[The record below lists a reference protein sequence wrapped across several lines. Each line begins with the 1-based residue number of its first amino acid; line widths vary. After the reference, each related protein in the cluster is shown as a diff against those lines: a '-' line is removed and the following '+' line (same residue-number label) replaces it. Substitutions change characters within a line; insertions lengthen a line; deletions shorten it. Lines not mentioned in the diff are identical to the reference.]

1 MKCDNLLDLAY
12 KDIESDDL
20 DAIRVDDY
28 VSDVETVQADFDANY
43 NKMISKRQ
51 AGYKPV
57 LEFEPFEFDQDN
69 LPTIETDIE
78 TTLEDYQSSRY
89 KNKQRISELQSMF
102 EAQEKKPKV
111 VENIPPVRKSIQ
123 ERFLHSLRN
132 KSKNISLL
140 EAEVAALRPLKLN
153 T

>member
-28 VSDVETVQADFDANY
+28 VSDVENVQADFDANY

-57 LEFEPFEFDQDN
+57 LEFEPFEFDQDG

-78 TTLEDYQSSRY
+78 TALEDYQSNRY

-111 VENIPPVRKSIQ
+111 VDNPPVRKSIQ
-123 ERFLHSLRN
+123 ERFLHSLRT
-132 KSKNISLL
+132 KSENISLL
-140 EAEVAALRPLKLN
+140 EAEVSALRLEKLN
-153 T
+153 S

>member
-28 VSDVETVQADFDANY
+28 VSDVENVQADFDANY

-57 LEFEPFEFDQDN
+57 IEFEPFEFDQEN

-111 VENIPPVRKSIQ
+111 VESNPPVRKSIQ
-123 ERFLHSLRN
+123 ERFLHSLRT

-140 EAEVAALRPLKLN
+140 EAEVSALKPLKLN